1 MEQQV
6 KRFSDFGIKVVNK
19 KFVGEKIRLGKV
31 LNTEI
36 MIHAYYIKP
45 SKYPEKG
52 SENCLWLQISVDGK
66 KYISFS
72 IAKIL
77 METIQKVTEGSFPF
91 ITKIVNNNDSY
102 EFT

>member
-1 MEQQV
+1 MPEY
-6 KRFSDFGIKVVNK
+6 KKFSELGIETTQK

-36 MIHAYYIKP
+36 VVHFFSINP

-52 SENCLWLQISVDGK
+52 SDVCLWIQISIEDK
-66 KYISFS
+66 KHVAFS
-72 IAKIL
+72 IAKGLI
-77 METIQKVTEGSFPF
+77 ETIQRIPIDAFPF
-91 ITKIVNNNDSY
+91 VTKISNENEIY